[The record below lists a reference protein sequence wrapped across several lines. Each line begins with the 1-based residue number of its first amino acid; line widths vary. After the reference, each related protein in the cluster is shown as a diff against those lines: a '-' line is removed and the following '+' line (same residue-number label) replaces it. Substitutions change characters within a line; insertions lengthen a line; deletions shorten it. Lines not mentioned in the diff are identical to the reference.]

1 MSTHHGSR
9 RVSRRRFLGAGL
21 ATGAFLAGW
30 PPREG
35 TLAATLP
42 GGAPTRGG
50 TLLGAQEVDPI
61 SLDPHTNSNLSALQ
75 GYEHAYEGLTSYD
88 EKMNVVPA
96 LATRWEISPDGMTY
110 TFHLREGVRFHNG
123 QAMTA
128 DDVQYSINRVLDPK
142 TASPFQNVF
151 AVIKDV
157 RVIDPLTVQL
167 TLTEPYYGLLS
178 EFASLRASGVVPRG
192 IAERENLK
200 VQAVG
205 TGPFKLVEYV
215 PQDHLTYARF
225 DQYWDR
231 PLPYLDGLQFKVLTE
246 EAARLS
252 GLRSGQL
259 QYAVLSPE
267 GVRQVGRTGAVVV
280 LQSPFAWAAAHRINV
295 SKKPLDDARV
305 RRALRMA
312 VDTRD
317 VIRKSVFGAGIPTGP
332 LPTGFDGWAL
342 APETLPYQKPDL
354 DAARRLLAEAGHPG
368 GGFTVT
374 INCSPQYPEFVASS
388 LVLQDAVRAIGV
400 TVNVQQMEWG
410 AFLKVGLD
418 FDLAATAW
426 TFRADPDGYL
436 YPFFHSTGVLNAGP
450 YRNPHLDAVLDQA
463 RTTAH
468 HAERI
473 ELYDQAQRTLL
484 ADAVTYWYYTKFNI
498 EALSARVHGYTQSF
512 SGRRMFLKQSWL
524 A

>member
-9 RVSRRRFLGAGL
+9 RVSRRRFLGAGI

-30 PPREG
+30 PPRER

-192 IAERENLK
+192 IAER
-200 VQAVG
+200 
-205 TGPFKLVEYV
+205 
-215 PQDHLTYARF
+215 
-225 DQYWDR
+225 
-231 PLPYLDGLQFKVLTE
+231 
-246 EAARLS
+246 
-252 GLRSGQL
+252 
-259 QYAVLSPE
+259 
-267 GVRQVGRTGAVVV
+267 
-280 LQSPFAWAAAHRINV
+280 
-295 SKKPLDDARV
+295 
-305 RRALRMA
+305 
-312 VDTRD
+312 
-317 VIRKSVFGAGIPTGP
+317 
-332 LPTGFDGWAL
+332 
-342 APETLPYQKPDL
+342 
-354 DAARRLLAEAGHPG
+354 
-368 GGFTVT
+368 
-374 INCSPQYPEFVASS
+374 
-388 LVLQDAVRAIGV
+388 
-400 TVNVQQMEWG
+400 
-410 AFLKVGLD
+410 
-418 FDLAATAW
+418 
-426 TFRADPDGYL
+426 
-436 YPFFHSTGVLNAGP
+436 
-450 YRNPHLDAVLDQA
+450 
-463 RTTAH
+463 
-468 HAERI
+468 
-473 ELYDQAQRTLL
+473 
-484 ADAVTYWYYTKFNI
+484 
-498 EALSARVHGYTQSF
+498 
-512 SGRRMFLKQSWL
+512 
-524 A
+524 